1 MLMLFILT
9 NCKNVYLLKTLLC
22 YHQHYN
28 IIIINLTNI
37 TIINFTGR
45 QRLDVGRVPSRDGP
59 CWLCG
64 GGQGGQAAGGD
75 DGDEGGDGGDD
86 EDAGD
91 DVFSTTLN

>member
-1 MLMLFILT
+1 MRH
-9 NCKNVYLLKTLLC
+9 CLC

-28 IIIINLTNI
+28 IIILNLINI

-75 DGDEGGDGGDD
+75 NGGDDGGDF
-86 EDAGD
+86 GD
-91 DVFSTTLN
+91 DGDDDDDNNNPNLLKSIHNDNHMTSRC